1 MNPFNLQIIYTTNY
15 CNWNRRTFKGG
26 KEKNRKILI
35 IMKDGWRAGV
45 RRAAREKLTRGSV
58 KMKGGNGAT
67 IGSAVMLC
75 LKYEISY

>member
-45 RRAAREKLTRGSV
+45 RKPPGKTHAWERKNESR
-58 KMKGGNGAT
+58 
-67 IGSAVMLC
+67 
-75 LKYEISY
+75 